1 MVVARRRELC
11 IDHRCVKVEGE
22 IVDVAFSPPYVAV
35 ATVAGE
41 IWLLDGVSGETRAL
55 LRGHRGRVS
64 SVAFGPGA
72 RWLVSGSW
80 DQSLRIWDLEDLDR
94 PASELVARGHEN
106 WGLELEDVL
115 KGGP

>member
-1 MVVARRRELC
+1 VSGDVVD
-11 IDHRCVKVEGE
+11 I
-22 IVDVAFSPPYVAV
+22 AFSPPNVAV

-41 IWLLDGVSGETRAL
+41 IWLLDGETGETRAL

-64 SVAFGPGA
+64 SVEFGPGA

-94 PASELVARGHEN
+94 PAPELVARGREN

-115 KGGP
+115 GGH